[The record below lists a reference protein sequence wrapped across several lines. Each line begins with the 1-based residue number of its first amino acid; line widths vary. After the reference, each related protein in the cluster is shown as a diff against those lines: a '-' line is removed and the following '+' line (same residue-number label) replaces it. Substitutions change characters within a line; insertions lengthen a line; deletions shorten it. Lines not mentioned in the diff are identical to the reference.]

1 LKRENIE
8 VLEKPGSLDRTDI
21 AIRKVIIDAIEVC
34 VKAHIPYLWVD
45 ALCIVQD
52 DEHGKISQIRNMDT
66 VYSNAYVTIVQAA
79 EELTNSDQRPRD
91 QNSTVG
97 LPGVSTPFTP
107 IEPSFTVD
115 GVSYLV
121 DDNDVYRRIN
131 ENLSTSRWFSRGW

>member
-1 LKRENIE
+1 
-8 VLEKPGSLDRTDI
+8 
-21 AIRKVIIDAIEVC
+21 
-34 VKAHIPYLWVD
+34 VKADIPFLWVD